1 MKKTAPVVL
10 LLPLVLGSM
19 AACSKDKKTAAP
31 VASPSA
37 SAGTSCDGKL
47 NRDPSLALPANL
59 PTEATLL
66 LTSMQTA
73 GATKIYT
80 GALPETDIVGARDD
94 LSAKLVA
101 KGYRIVSKDQEPG
114 TEADAGFAGP
124 HDGTLR
130 TRFLCTGYLEVRYS
144 INK

>member
-1 MKKTAPVVL
+1 MKKTATVVL
-10 LLPLVLGSM
+10 LLPLLLGSM
-19 AACSKDKKTAAP
+19 AACSKKTKTAAP

-47 NRDPSLALPANL
+47 TRDPSLALPANL
-59 PTEATLL
+59 PTELSLL
-66 LTSMQTA
+66 LTSTQNA
-73 GATKIYT
+73 GATRIYF

-101 KGYRIVSKDQEPG
+101 KGYKIVGKDQEPG
-114 TEADAGFAGP
+114 TEAEAQFAGP